1 MRRLPN
7 FFQIGLA
14 ILAGLVAG
22 LVWLAAGAGDEDSV
36 QPEQAIEV
44 TTDITPDAHVFG
56 EPVVATVEA
65 LVNAAQIDP
74 SSVRVVTDFAP
85 YEIAGERTVERRVQ
99 DAVAQIT
106 FRYPLRCLDEGCDT
120 STARGVAEF
129 ETGRVFY
136 RFRTGGGPNDAF
148 GALDWPPFEVASRV
162 SADDVDGI
170 RWRAADTTLPDPS
183 YRVDPAQLAALL
195 LAVAALMATG
205 AFLLAR
211 HLWWGRP
218 DPDAAL
224 ELAVPAATPLERALA
239 LAREA
244 ARNGDLPRRRRALE
258 RVAREL
264 GAVDRTELAH
274 EASALAWSPQGS
286 TEAEVEQLARRAES
300 RS

>member
-7 FFQIGLA
+7 FFQIALA
-14 ILAGLVAG
+14 ILVGLVAG
-22 LVWLAAGAGDEDSV
+22 LVWLAAGAGDEDGAR
-36 QPEQAIEV
+36 PEQAIEV

-65 LVNAAQIDP
+65 LVNADVIDP
-74 SSVRVVTDFAP
+74 GSVRVVTDFAP
-85 YEIAGERTVERRVQ
+85 YEIAGERTVERRVEDGVGQ
-99 DAVAQIT
+99 VT

-136 RFRTGGGPNDAF
+136 RFHTGGGLNDAF

-162 SADDVDGI
+162 SADDVDAI
-170 RWRAADTTLPDPS
+170 RWRAAETSLPDPS

-195 LAVAALMATG
+195 LAVAALMAAG
-205 AFLLAR
+205 AFVLAR

-218 DPDAAL
+218 DPDAVLQDA
-224 ELAVPAATPLERALA
+224 APAATPLQRALA
-239 LAREA
+239 LARDA
-244 ARNGDLPRRRRALE
+244 SRNGDLPRRRRALE

-264 GAVDRTELAH
+264 GAVDRAELAH
-274 EASALAWSPQGS
+274 EASALAWSPEGS

-300 RS
+300 RA